1 MNKHRMM
8 LIEINWNPHRR
19 ELRMF
24 AVALACLC
32 VLGGAFC
39 LQRGAPGL
47 LSNTLFGVTLV
58 VLCVAWLTPNSM
70 RPVYLLWMLL
80 IYPLRW
86 LVSCLLIAVVYYLVI
101 TPVGLIIRLS
111 GRKLIEKH
119 FDSETSSYWIPNTE
133 TRSPEDY
140 FRQF

>member
-1 MNKHRMM
+1 MT

-32 VLGGAFC
+32 ILGGAFS
-39 LQRGAPGL
+39 LQRGVSEL
-47 LSNTLFGVTLV
+47 LSSTLFGVALV
-58 VLCVAWLTPNSM
+58 VLSVAWLTPNSM

-80 IYPLRW
+80 FYPFRW

-119 FDSETSSYWIPNTE
+119 FDSETSTYWIPKTE
-133 TRSPEDY
+133 TRSHEDY

>member
-1 MNKHRMM
+1 MT

-24 AVALACLC
+24 AIALTCLC
-32 VLGGAFC
+32 VLVGVFSM
-39 LQRGAPGL
+39 QRGASGL
-47 LSNTLFGVTLV
+47 LLSSLFGVALV
-58 VLCVAWLTPNSM
+58 VLCVAWLAPHSM

-80 IYPLRW
+80 FYPLRW

-111 GRKLIEKH
+111 GRKLIEKR
-119 FDSETSSYWIPNTE
+119 FDSETSTYWKSKTE
-133 TRSPEDY
+133 TRSPQDY